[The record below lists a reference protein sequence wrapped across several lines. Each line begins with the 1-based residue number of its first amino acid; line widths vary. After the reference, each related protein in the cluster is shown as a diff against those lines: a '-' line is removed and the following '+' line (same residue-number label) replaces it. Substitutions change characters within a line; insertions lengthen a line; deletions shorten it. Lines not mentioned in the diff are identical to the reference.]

1 MRVSGAVK
9 AIRKDILNDPYMEIW
24 TTNRFESVH
33 ASFDDTGALSQLKPG
48 DRVVVRCI
56 GNNVI
61 MGSPMLRSCV
71 LE

>member
-1 MRVSGAVK
+1 
-9 AIRKDILNDPYMEIW
+9 MEIW